1 MIVYT
6 RILLEVDQRRKE
18 SKQFEEE
25 LKARWA
31 AGTVDDSRVNE
42 EIENEDDSKSDQWVF
57 ADEEQQ
63 RMINLLVA
71 NFNVDSKLMESV

>member
-1 MIVYT
+1 MKGKRYCNARSGKKEAWSKQGMIVYT
-6 RILLEVDQRRKE
+6 RILLEVDQRQKE

-42 EIENEDDSKSDQWVF
+42 EIENEDDSKSDQ
-57 ADEEQQ
+57 
-63 RMINLLVA
+63 
-71 NFNVDSKLMESV
+71 